1 MEEYAED
8 LLSPTDTSSVE
19 EAEPRHEV
27 DDSSITGSKVSE
39 AVKHQLP
46 KGSGCCRA
54 VPVDTPLQ
62 RCVEICGAA
71 SGLAG
76 RSGGPMFKKGY
87 KRMCSNT
94 GGPHSLASLERSMQG
109 YWRGEFGR

>member
-76 RSGGPMFKKGY
+76 RGVIATKMNRRMAQYMSGPQKGIGIPEGQ
-87 KRMCSNT
+87 NT
-94 GGPHSLASLERSMQG
+94 SC
-109 YWRGEFGR
+109 W